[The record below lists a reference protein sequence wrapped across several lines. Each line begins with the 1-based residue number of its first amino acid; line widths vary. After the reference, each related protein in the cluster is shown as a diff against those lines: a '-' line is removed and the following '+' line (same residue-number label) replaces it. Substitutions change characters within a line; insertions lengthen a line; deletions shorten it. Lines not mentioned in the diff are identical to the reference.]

1 MKNIFTF
8 ITAAFFLFYF
18 NFAGLWKFACEP
30 PFRRRLRFRGLAG
43 YDSIYQ
49 FFA

>member
-18 NFAGLWKFACEP
+18 NFAGFLW
-30 PFRRRLRFRGLAG
+30 LAG